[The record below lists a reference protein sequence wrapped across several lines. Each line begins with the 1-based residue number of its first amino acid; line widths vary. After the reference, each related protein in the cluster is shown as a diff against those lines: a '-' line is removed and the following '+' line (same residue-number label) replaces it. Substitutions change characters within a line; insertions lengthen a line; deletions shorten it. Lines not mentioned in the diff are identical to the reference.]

1 MNRFLV
7 AAGAMVLAVGC
18 EGQEPSVKRECELE
32 ALDLSSCNRTGLATV
47 QAEGIWNL
55 EVKLPELSLPA
66 AMRLTPENGLMLGFP
81 LSQRQVE
88 GETFFLGSSYLNEYR
103 QPVTYVLAGC
113 EARAPDQVSG
123 VFRRC
128 VDGAEDLSGTFEAV
142 RVQRRAGEA
151 EAVGLERV
159 SEVALPKGGAVDVS
173 VGNGHAFVAALSDGL
188 VIYDVSVPAEPR
200 KVASLTPQ
208 SDSWFQTWLKGQT
221 LYVASAREGVIVYD
235 VTDPAV
241 PKRLA
246 VLPSNGAVEARGLY
260 VDQERLYVFS
270 PAPRAEVLL
279 YDVTVP
285 TEPALL
291 SRHVVVDSL
300 VSLGERPVG
309 GVALGNR
316 LYLGHWSYGL
326 AVVDVTDPG
335 KPADLGRFTYPDA
348 TSRHVAVGEL
358 GGRMVVFES
367 GEDWGA
373 HLRVLDVTDPAH
385 ITQIGEYRLRPES
398 TVSGLRLVGTK
409 LYVAHN
415 QDGLRVLDVSNPG
428 EPREVGYYN
437 TWRETDEGRGQSFLE
452 GLSAVAVPGDG
463 YVYGTDTSRGLL
475 IFREQG

>member
-1 MNRFLV
+1 
-7 AAGAMVLAVGC
+7 
-18 EGQEPSVKRECELE
+18 
-32 ALDLSSCNRTGLATV
+32 
-47 QAEGIWNL
+47 
-55 EVKLPELSLPA
+55 
-66 AMRLTPENGLMLGFP
+66 
-81 LSQRQVE
+81 
-88 GETFFLGSSYLNEYR
+88 
-103 QPVTYVLAGC
+103 
-113 EARAPDQVSG
+113 
-123 VFRRC
+123 
-128 VDGAEDLSGTFEAV
+128 
-142 RVQRRAGEA
+142 
-151 EAVGLERV
+151 
-159 SEVALPKGGAVDVS
+159 
-173 VGNGHAFVAALSDGL
+173 
-188 VIYDVSVPAEPR
+188 
-200 KVASLTPQ
+200 
-208 SDSWFQTWLKGQT
+208 
-221 LYVASAREGVIVYD
+221 
-235 VTDPAV
+235 
-241 PKRLA
+241 
-246 VLPSNGAVEARGLY
+246 
-260 VDQERLYVFS
+260 
-270 PAPRAEVLL
+270 
-279 YDVTVP
+279 
-285 TEPALL
+285 
-291 SRHVVVDSL
+291 
-300 VSLGERPVG
+300 
-309 GVALGNR
+309 
-316 LYLGHWSYGL
+316 WSYGL